1 MVLFKRNGYHEIVL
15 KLILVQDW
23 AMNKGSTS
31 VHVNVY
37 VYGPAIFE
45 GPFHFRGPS
54 FRFFRS
60 VFFYAAINSWILDNT
75 LNCIIITQMTDI
87 RIVFQRLLI
96 KSCLI
101 KGHSKLAITLTLKYL
116 SNQKTVS
123 NKKSRREHNVA

>member
-1 MVLFKRNGYHEIVL
+1 M
-15 KLILVQDW
+15 
-23 AMNKGSTS
+23 
-31 VHVNVY
+31 Y

-45 GPFHFRGPS
+45 GPFNFLGS
-54 FRFFRS
+54 WLRFFRS
-60 VFFYAAINSWILDNT
+60 VFFDIAINSWILDNT

-87 RIVFQRLLI
+87 QMVFQRLLI

-123 NKKSRREHNVA
+123 NKIRL